1 MTALCGALAVAQ
13 LATGA
18 GASQR
23 AVMALPLFFAVG
35 FLGSAETGL

>member
-1 MTALCGALAVAQ
+1 MIQIMNQSGQ
-13 LATGA
+13 GP
-18 GASQR
+18 QR